1 MVDYEMMWFDPGVGL
16 PGSWQKQTVDNTIFS
31 PEGNWEQPGS
41 DEGWGVNPKS
51 EFELALMNQLH
62 TLWSDNLFR
71 CTKYLYIICKTVQI
85 ETSLNE
91 REFYLNCCNSAVC
104 NEWVLSVHITG
115 VIFWYQ
121 LAYQIMMKM
130 KIVQLVHLLQAC
142 CSNWRHEGP
151 MPSQAGLPPIITW
164 TAAVIGGRRLS
175 GSRN

>member
-1 MVDYEMMWFDPGVGL
+1 MTKTN
-16 PGSWQKQTVDNTIFS
+16 SWQYNVIIQYLARREIENSPGLTV
-31 PEGNWEQPGS
+31 
-41 DEGWGVNPKS
+41 GWGVNPKS

-62 TLWSDNLFR
+62 TLALTVCDLFR
-71 CTKYLYIICKTVQI
+71 CTKYLHIICKTVQI

-151 MPSQAGLPPIITW
+151 MPSQVRLPPSITW
-164 TAAVIGGRRLS
+164 TAAVIDGRRLS